1 MKFFYL
7 FFAIVLILIITFF
20 SLCYWQDRYPLF
32 IGFYDIAYHAST
44 AVGFQ
49 RCGGFTLTNFWAGHS
64 LEGSPYIYF
73 PFFHIVG
80 LLILSLGAN
89 PFFLTY
95 WLSWL
100 LLPLSF
106 ISVLLFTYKAYGEKV
121 AVYAVLLLSLSPL
134 WMEKQ
139 WGLPPQSFVFVIIPL
154 IFLALIKERYIIVVL
169 LSLCCMATHF
179 TGVLLFPTL
188 FLYALQNKHQR
199 KPLLIILGII
209 FLAGLPGIWFAIR
222 RISSGF
228 VGIALQESLIRDSL
242 SRLFGIKWFHGY
254 MGWLAILGLIICYLK
269 RDKFLILPSY
279 FFVFLPLA
287 WTTKHIRFWGAPA
300 LFIFSLL
307 GAVAL
312 GTFHSWLEKRGRG
325 KLRSFGSFAIFVLIF
340 LAANIAFY
348 YTSHPSVRLKTP
360 TIIFLKNRDIW
371 PKSKPLFSPGDRQKM
386 IKLIKEKVNVDE
398 FFSIDSSQNINNFV
412 AAYTGRSTVLPYSL
426 GNIPEGM
433 KLVVAGKS
441 PSADY
446 AFLERINEKFSAY
459 ILTDSAR
466 AAKVKVPKPLVKTE
480 TIRIVFLVIAIAA
493 FATLPFAKKV
503 LHS

>member
-1 MKFFYL
+1 M
-7 FFAIVLILIITFF
+7 LIITFL
-20 SLCYWQDRYPLF
+20 SLSYWQDRYPLF
-32 IGFYDIAYHAST
+32 IGFYDIAYHASS

-49 RCGGFTLTNFWAGHS
+49 RCGGFTLTNFWTGHS
-64 LEGSPYIYF
+64 VEGSPYIYL

-106 ISVLLFTYKAYGEKV
+106 LSVLLFTYKAYGEKV

-154 IFLALIKERYIIVVL
+154 IFLALIKERYIIVAL
-169 LSLCCMATHF
+169 LTLACMATHF
-179 TGVLLFPTL
+179 TGILLFPLL
-188 FLYALQNKHQR
+188 FLYALQNKRQR
-199 KPLLIILGII
+199 KPLLIMLGII
-209 FLAGLPGIWFAIR
+209 LLAGLPGIWFAMR

-228 VGIALQESLIRDSL
+228 VQIGLRESLIRDSL
-242 SRLFGIKWFHGY
+242 SRLFGIGWFHGY

-269 RDKFLILPSY
+269 KDKFLILPSC
-279 FFVFLPLA
+279 FLVFLPMA
-287 WTTKHIRFWGAPA
+287 WTTRHIRFWGAPA

-312 GTFHSWLEKRGRG
+312 GTFHSWLEKRKRG
-325 KLRSFGSFAIFVLIF
+325 KLGSFGIFVLII
-340 LAANIAFY
+340 LSANIAFY
-348 YTSHPSVRLKTP
+348 YTSHSSVQLKTP
-360 TIIFLKNRDIW
+360 TIIYLKTRDIW

-398 FFSIDSSQNINNFV
+398 FFYIDCSQNINNFV
-412 AAYTGRSTVLPYSL
+412 AAYTRRSTVLPYGL

-441 PSADY
+441 PSRKSPSSPSSPSGDY
-446 AFLERINEKFSAY
+446 AFLERINELFNAY
-459 ILTDSAR
+459 LLTDSTR
-466 AAKVKVPKPLVKTE
+466 AAKVKVPRPLVKTG
-480 TIRIVFLVIAIAA
+480 TIRIIFLVIAIAA